1 MQLLTN
7 GTKMH
12 LFSISKKKV
21 RNDEQCLQKKIKR
34 KNFAFLTVPVVGF

>member
-12 LFSISKKKV
+12 LFSICKKV
-21 RNDEQCLQKKIKR
+21 RNDEQCLQKKSKE
-34 KNFAFLTVPVVGF
+34 KTLLF